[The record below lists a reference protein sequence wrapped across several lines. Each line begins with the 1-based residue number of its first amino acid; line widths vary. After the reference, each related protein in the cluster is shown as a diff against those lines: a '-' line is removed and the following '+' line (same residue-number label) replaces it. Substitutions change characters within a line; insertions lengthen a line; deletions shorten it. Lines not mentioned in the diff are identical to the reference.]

1 MQGNKGGR
9 MAAGHCIGTVLEVV
23 GSRSSVAS
31 QLSVSKN
38 PILKKIGA
46 PSGANSPFLRLET
59 VESVVLY

>member
-31 QLSVSKN
+31 QLFSKN